1 MLQGHELI
9 DAKRKLE
16 EANKRAE
23 ELLTGLTGD
32 NMVQR
37 LNERNAVMLRVASL
51 KRRIEGTTDETT
63 KPMDY
68 KVTPVCRINI

>member
-16 EANKRAE
+16 EALKRAE
-23 ELLTGLTGD
+23 ELLTGLTGG
-32 NMVQR
+32 NMAQR
-37 LNERNAVMLRVASL
+37 LNERSSVMLRVESL
-51 KRRIEGTTDETT
+51 KRRIDGTSDAAN
-63 KPMDY
+63 KMMDY